1 MEDNNLYLELFKET
15 SLKNISDEEKD
26 MIKLKLWILL
36 GKITERYTMG
46 DSSSVPIEIAEEL
59 LKSICF
65 LLKREINNPEVLS
78 KLLKDEELEGLFK
91 NFYCDMEDDIKRCKE
106 LLEEVIRNSTGI
118 ENISYNDTV
127 IEIGKGLKVYD
138 YSFFAHEIP
147 CSIDYQISNPVSE
160 ELKGIDFLNE
170 YLKRLLFENKFCNN
184 FNKENII
191 GILNSYCSDYNG
203 LLINIFEPVLTNAIG
218 LEILEDNI
226 FKLEMKRYERQVLLY
241 TLKKMTIDEI
251 REELIKACE
260 NICFKLKI
268 NIDFEISY
276 IKETALNLIPRIEE
290 GIKNNNLENIF
301 LSFNFEESEASSI
314 FIDNENMDDE
324 KLRSLIDEV
333 RSCRF
338 IKDKITIIRNEAQSL
353 DDLVEILNNCIWED
367 EVEELVNTLGRDT
380 VELLKCYLNN
390 KLNDNI
396 SNTGWENKFKIYVG
410 NLN

>member
-1 MEDNNLYLELFKET
+1 MEDNNLYLELFRE
-15 SLKNISDEEKD
+15 SALANISDEEKEI
-26 MIKLKLWILL
+26 IKLKLWILL

-65 LLKREINNPEVLS
+65 LLKREIKKPEVLS

-91 NFYCDMEDDIKRCKE
+91 NFYCHIEENIKSGKE
-106 LLEEVIRNSTGI
+106 LLEEVIRTSIGI

-127 IEIGKGLKVYD
+127 MEIGRGLKVYD
-138 YSFFAHEIP
+138 YRFFAHEIP
-147 CSIDYQISNPVSE
+147 CSIDYQLSNPVSE
-160 ELKGIDFLNE
+160 ELKGIDFINE

-226 FKLEMKRYERQVLLY
+226 FKLEMKRYEREVLLY
-241 TLKKMTIDEI
+241 TLKKMTIYEM
-251 REELIKACE
+251 REKLIKACE
-260 NICFKLKI
+260 NICLKLKI

-290 GIKNNNLENIF
+290 AIKNNDLENIF
-301 LSFNFEESEASSI
+301 LSFKFDEAEVSSV
-314 FIDNENMDDE
+314 FIDNKNMDDK
-324 KLRSLIDEV
+324 KLRALIDEV
-333 RSCRF
+333 KSCRF
-338 IKDKITIIRNEAQSL
+338 TKDKITIIRNEAHSL

-367 EVEELVNTLGRDT
+367 EVEELINSLGSYT
-380 VELLKCYLNN
+380 VEVLKYYLDNT
-390 KLNDNI
+390 LNDNV
-396 SNTGWENKFKIYVG
+396 SNTGWEKKFKSYLMS
-410 NLN
+410 LN